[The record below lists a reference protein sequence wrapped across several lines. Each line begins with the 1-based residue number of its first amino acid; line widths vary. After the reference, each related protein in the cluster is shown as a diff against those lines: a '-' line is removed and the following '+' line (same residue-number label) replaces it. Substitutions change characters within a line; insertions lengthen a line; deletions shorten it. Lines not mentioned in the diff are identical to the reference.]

1 MSRTDPPSPKGFG
14 ETGPPSDKGFGE
26 TGPHNASAG
35 EVPHA
40 GHDHQSLDLD
50 VARDTTDV
58 DVRALVGF
66 AVGLMVVSAVVMV
79 LMYGLFRYFT
89 REAAQNDPPVSR
101 LARPPVE
108 MPRSTAGN
116 PFFGQAQGPQLI
128 THEPSVLAKQRKTEQ
143 DVLDS
148 YGWVDQKSAIARMPI
163 SEAKKLI
170 LQRGLPARADGMDP
184 SLGTRRA
191 AFGESSSGRA
201 ITHPPAAAGAAQEPP
216 AAAPA
221 HAVPEQAPKG
231 HGQ

>member
-14 ETGPPSDKGFGE
+14 ETGPPPDKATAGQVPP
-26 TGPHNASAG
+26 PH
-35 EVPHA
+35 
-40 GHDHQSLDLD
+40 SLDNPD
-50 VARDTTDV
+50 VDHDTSDV

-101 LARPPVE
+101 LALPPVE

-143 DVLDS
+143 DALDS

-170 LQRGLPARADGMDP
+170 LQRGLPARADGTDP

-201 ITHPPAAAGAAQEPP
+201 IPLGRKKEEVTKEEATPAPAAPQ
-216 AAAPA
+216 
-221 HAVPEQAPKG
+221 KG